1 MQGILGGN
9 DVTALPFCACGC
21 GRRVPPEH
29 DLRGWRTD
37 CLGEL
42 GDDVRG
48 LQDMCPEDLGMLVA
62 FLRDKDR
69 DRLATVICGS
79 IPFSQEQ
86 V

>member
-1 MQGILGGN
+1 MT
-9 DVTALPFCACGC
+9 DLPFCASGC

-29 DLRGWRTD
+29 NINGWRTD

-62 FLRDKDR
+62 FLRDKKR
-69 DRLATVICGS
+69 DRLANVIVGGL
-79 IPFSQEQ
+79 PFERET
-86 V
+86 